1 MNQQVIF
8 ETKKN
13 PGCLWQILWFIIVG
27 LWLGQ
32 TWIIIAWVCMLSIIG
47 IPVGI
52 AMVNLLPKVMALR
65 NRPEMVKISKTDDGH
80 LIEQKLPE
88 KQVNIIL
95 RILYFILIG
104 WWFSALWME
113 AAYLISATIIGMPI
127 GFWMFDR
134 TPGLLTLR
142 R

>member
-1 MNQQVIF
+1 MDQPVII

-13 PGCLWQILWFIIVG
+13 PGCLWQVLWFIIVG

-32 TWIIIAWVCMLSIIG
+32 TWIIVAWIAMLTIIG
-47 IPVGI
+47 IPLGI
-52 AMVNLLPKVMALR
+52 TMVNLLPTVLTLR
-65 NRPEMVKISKTDDGH
+65 HK
-80 LIEQKLPE
+80 PE
-88 KQVNIIL
+88 KVAVSQSSDGNLVEKTIPVRQINIIL
-95 RILYFILIG
+95 RILYFILVG
-104 WWFSALWME
+104 WWLSALWME
-113 AAYLISATIIGMPI
+113 TAFLISATFIGIPL